1 MLGEISFAGKTAY
14 NLKCADMKATIL
26 RELEDVHKTKIIQR
40 HHERFTDG
48 HIQKLSS
55 NPYLVTFRSNGNP
68 YFIYLTRIN
77 LVNQCIFCDKKVQQ
91 GYSSPR
97 MIIARFGFDDDLFDG
112 TLLDG
117 EMVSDTDGKW
127 LFLVADI
134 FTYRGNHMNNVDAVR
149 RLNLVYEIFGNMFRP
164 DAFDVCGF
172 QVKSYFS
179 YEDIGKMLTEFV
191 PSLPYSLRGLYF
203 KPMNLRYNDILY
215 NFDDS
220 LIKKVYRQKF
230 STEAKPFLD
239 VQDLQDMQDAQ
250 VVRDVNQYEKPPQ
263 PSETNTVSKTFFA
276 RRTALPDVF
285 ILEDPKTK
293 KNIGTACIPTMD
305 VSRFM
310 RALFKDKNINDRIEL
325 DFYESS
331 HFGTGKWIPVAPH
344 HP

>member
-14 NLKCADMKATIL
+14 NIRCNETKASIL

-55 NPYLVTFRSNGNP
+55 NPYLVTVRTNGNP
-68 YFIYLTRIN
+68 YLVFLTRIN
-77 LVNQCIFCDKKVQQ
+77 LVNQCVLIDKKVQQ

-117 EMVSDTDGKW
+117 EMVSDSGGKW
-127 LFLVADI
+127 IFLVGDI
-134 FTYRGNHMNNVDAVR
+134 FTHRGNHMNNVDVVR
-149 RLNLVYEIFGNMFRP
+149 RINLVYDILGNMFRP

-191 PSLPYSLRGLYF
+191 PSLPYTCRGVYF
-203 KPMNLRYNDILY
+203 KPSFLRHNDILY

-220 LIKKVYRQKF
+220 LIKNVCRQKL
-230 STEAKPFLD
+230 SSVEKPFLEMQD
-239 VQDLQDMQDAQ
+239 VQD
-250 VVRDVNQYEKPPQ
+250 VRDVRDTKQYEKPPQ
-263 PSETNTVSKTFFA
+263 PPKTNTVSKTFFA
-276 RRTALPDVF
+276 RRTGLPDVF

-293 KNIGTACIPTMD
+293 INIGTACIPTMD
-305 VSRFM
+305 ASRFM
-310 RALFKDKNINDRIEL
+310 RALFRDKNINDRIEIEC
-325 DFYESS
+325 YESTL
-331 HFGTGKWIPVAPH
+331 FGKWIPMVPSSS
-344 HP
+344 